1 MNLTVNCNTIDK
13 PLVFNQIQFNNAL
26 LSLKRGVEVRP
37 WPVGVG
43 LKEFCMK
50 SFFIQSANNKRDRII
65 PDGIAVPLLR

>member
-26 LSLKRGVEVRP
+26 LSLRRGVGVR
-37 WPVGVG
+37 